1 MIGQLLLLFIKFAT
15 KLLCSVDKGLDC
27 MEKEL

>member
-1 MIGQLLLLFIKFAT
+1 MTGQLILFAEFAT
-15 KLLCSVDKGLDC
+15 KLPCSVDKGLDC